1 MCFFQIRKP
10 LMEKKRRERINRSLE
25 TLKNLLLE
33 TQKTCVKTFKLEK
46 ADILEF
52 TVNYILELKSELH
65 GNGKLTSKTQG
76 NENNKEEKENV
87 WRPWS

>member
-1 MCFFQIRKP
+1 
-10 LMEKKRRERINRSLE
+10 MEKKRRERINRSLE

-33 TQKTCVKTFKLEK
+33 TQRTCVKNFKLEK

-52 TVNYILELKSELH
+52 TVNYILELKSELY
-65 GNGKLTSKTQG
+65 GGEKILLTT
-76 NENNKEEKENV
+76 NENNNNEEEEKEIV